1 MYILHITN
9 NNNSYRVL
17 ILVLL
22 LHHYYYYVVVVLLF
36 GGRWSE
42 TGREKGKQ
50 KKMLWIY
57 CPVGTLDCDFRID
70 SLQIFRGSI
79 KTHISPFH
87 TSTARPWGY
96 NEHNQNIIIN
106 LFLQLTYFYDFD
118 LVSDLLWPFVPH
130 DLQTLCFS
138 VKNIVLQWTQSKD
151 NYKSSFFNWPAFTT
165 LT

>member
-57 CPVGTLDCDFRID
+57 CPVGTLDCDFWID
-70 SLQIFRGSI
+70 SLQIFRGFADFSKVPLKHIYHHFIHPPPVHKVTVNTI
-79 KTHISPFH
+79 K
-87 TSTARPWGY
+87 
-96 NEHNQNIIIN
+96 NIIIN
-106 LFLQLTYFYDFD
+106 LLQLTNFYFVVHRVCGTIIISHHQKFFCRRV
-118 LVSDLLWPFVPH
+118 LALILILSSSLSLL
-130 DLQTLCFS
+130 L
-138 VKNIVLQWTQSKD
+138 
-151 NYKSSFFNWPAFTT
+151 
-165 LT
+165 